1 MDTELAMEEKI
12 TFTFET
18 EFCTSPWR
26 EEYSR
31 LRLYS
36 TASETSG
43 DRC

>member
-1 MDTELAMEEKI
+1 MDTELAMEGKI
-12 TFTFET
+12 TFTLKT

-26 EEYSR
+26 EEYPR
-31 LRLYS
+31 LRLYG